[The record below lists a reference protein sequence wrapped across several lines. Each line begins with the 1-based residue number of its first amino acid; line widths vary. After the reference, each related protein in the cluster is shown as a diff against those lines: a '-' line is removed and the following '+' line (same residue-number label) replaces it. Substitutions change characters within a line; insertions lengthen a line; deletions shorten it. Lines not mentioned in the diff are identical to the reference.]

1 MTEIKDILHIKKN
14 HNFKILI
21 VPEGRKV
28 YFEKDCLETVT
39 ILRKVG
45 DQAWQVIA
53 NEVHAPYIDS
63 EKFELPVLLLYKVI
77 FQNVKD
83 EQDIVEVHLS

>member
-21 VPEGRKV
+21 LPEGRKV
-28 YFEKDCLETVT
+28 CFEKECLETVT

-45 DQAWQVIA
+45 DQGLAGNIKYK
-53 NEVHAPYIDS
+53 NKRS
-63 EKFELPVLLLYKVI
+63 LPR
-77 FQNVKD
+77 
-83 EQDIVEVHLS
+83 